1 MLKRIRGTYAILTC
15 IVLLFSTTMITSA
28 QDASKEENSIRMT
41 INIVENSTHQNDA
54 FTQGILWHQ
63 GMIYE
68 STGLYG
74 ESTLREVFPNGTV
87 NRSVDLPANMF
98 GEGLALVG
106 EQLIQL
112 TWKENI
118 ALIWNISDF
127 TQSGNFSYEG
137 EGWGLCNDGSNL
149 IMSNGSSQLQIR
161 NKNDFSVIRTIDVTL
176 DGEAIDN
183 LNELECNSTHVWAN
197 VWKTDDLV
205 RINSSSG
212 IVDRVVNAS
221 SLGGDEMGGDMN
233 GIAIDSEGK
242 MWLTGKNWPKI
253 FQVEL
258 EIISE
263 ETDSNGNIDENANG
277 DNDAGQVSGS
287 QSCTGDEC
295 NYDAPFSIYMLQG
308 GVVLVALSC
317 AAIGIF
323 KFWRALPTDEK
334 EPLSQGNV
342 FEDDE

>member
-15 IVLLFSTTMITSA
+15 MVLLLSATIISSA
-28 QDASKEENSIRMT
+28 QDDSDEENAIRMT
-41 INIVENSTHQNDA
+41 IIIVENSTHQIDA
-54 FTQGILWHQ
+54 FTQGLLWHQ

-74 ESTLREVFPNGTV
+74 KSTLREIFPNGTV
-87 NRSVDLPANMF
+87 NRSVDLPTDMF

-127 TQSGNFSYEG
+127 TQSGNFSYDG

-161 NKNDFSVIRTIDVTL
+161 NANDFSIIKTINVTL

-197 VWKTDDLV
+197 IWQTDTLV
-205 RINSSSG
+205 RINSSNG
-212 IVDRVVNAS
+212 TIDQVIDAS
-221 SLGGDEMGGDMN
+221 ELDSDEMGGDMN
-233 GIAIDSEGK
+233 GIAFDSEGK

-253 FQVEL
+253 FQVDLEL
-258 EIISE
+258 ISE
-263 ETDSNGNIDENANG
+263 GTDLSDNADNLVDD
-277 DNDAGQVSGS
+277 DNDTGQVSGS
-287 QSCTGDEC
+287 QSCTGDDCEE
-295 NYDAPFSIYMLQG
+295 DAPFSIYMLQG

-334 EPLSQGNV
+334 EPPSQGNV
-342 FEDDE
+342 FEDEE